1 MSKVLGIKEIKE
13 ALPYRYPMI
22 MVDRFMVEDENKF
35 VGYKALSFNE
45 EFFQGHF
52 PNHPIMPGVLQIEA
66 MKQVAELG
74 LNKVLNPTGEL
85 DIYIKSMKKVKFRK
99 PSNPG
104 DRIRIVIDVKSIED
118 GEATVAATIN
128 NNAGVCCQALLVIA
142 TRKYEAVSQEF
153 PELNEYD
160 KGDDIAMDVEA
171 IMKTIP
177 HRYPFLFLDY
187 IKEFSDTN
195 VVAVKNTTFNEPVF
209 RGYTPESAVLPG
221 AIQAEILAQAGCAA
235 ILAKPEN
242 KGKIG
247 YFMSIS
253 SAEFIHPIHPG
264 DQLICKMEVSGGG
277 GKFGKGDG
285 TIYVGDKIVSKVQ
298 MMFALVDA

>member
-74 LNKVLNPTGEL
+74 LGKKLDPTGEL
-85 DIYIKSMKKVKFRK
+85 DIYIKSMSKIKFRK

-104 DRIRIVIDVKSIED
+104 DRLQITVDVKSIEN
-118 GEATVAATIN
+118 GEASVAASIK
-128 NNAGVCCQALLVIA
+128 NNAGVSCQAQIVLA
-142 TRKYEAVSQEF
+142 TRPYESVPQTL

-160 KGDDIAMDVEA
+160 KNDDIAMDVES

-187 IKEFSDTN
+187 IKEFSDTH
-195 VVAVKNTTFNEPVF
+195 VVAIKNTTYNEPVF
-209 RGYTPESAVLPG
+209 RGYTPDAAVLPG

-247 YFMSIS
+247 YFMSIN
-253 SAEFIHPIHPG
+253 SAEYLHPVHPG
-264 DQLICKMEVSGGG
+264 DQLICKMEVSGGS

-285 TIYVGDKIVSKVQ
+285 TIYVGDRIVAKVQ